1 MAKPTATELNSMLL
15 VLSFFAI
22 KSEMGYK
29 FQYYF
34 ILF

>member
-1 MAKPTATELNSMLL
+1 MAKPTATELNSMLS
-15 VLSFFAI
+15 VLFFAI